1 MNKNGI
7 EIWEFEMHLKNSF
20 LSNLSNDD
28 IISAQ
33 RPGLKKGVENDFS

>member
-1 MNKNGI
+1 MGI
-7 EIWEFEMHLKNSF
+7 RNAFEELFFYF